1 MAKKQDSFYFD
12 TFASCAGCA
21 VDASK
26 ILRRCISDYNP
37 ESLKEML
44 TEIHE
49 VEHAADKKKHDLMN
63 VLAKAFITPIERDDI
78 ILLSQALDEVVDKL
92 EDVVL
97 RLYCDNVRTIKPE
110 MIAVVDVVEKC
121 CSEMLAMTEEFRNFR
136 HSKLL
141 REKIISINTLEEEA
155 DALFIEN
162 MRKLHTQHEDD
173 PVTIII
179 WRDVYR
185 YLEQCADACEHVA
198 DACEK
203 IVMSNT

>member
-12 TFASCAGCA
+12 TFASCASCA
-21 VDASK
+21 VEASK
-26 ILRRCISDYNP
+26 LLKKCIEDYNP
-37 ESLKEML
+37 DTLHSVLA
-44 TEIHE
+44 EIHE

-97 RLYCDNVRTIKPE
+97 RLYCDNIRTIKPE
-110 MIAVVDVVEKC
+110 MVDVVGVVEKC
-121 CSEMLAMTEEFRNFR
+121 CGEMLAMIEEFRNFR
-136 HSKLL
+136 HSKTL
-141 REKIISINTLEEEA
+141 REKIININSLEEEA
-155 DALFIEN
+155 DALFIKN
-162 MRKLHTQHEDD
+162 MRSLHKDEAD
-173 PVTIII
+173 PIAIIM

-198 DACEK
+198 DVCER
-203 IVMSNT
+203 VLMNNT